1 MKSWSLKRKKL
12 KQKIGETMSEAVQ
25 VAFIS
30 GGITLAGTILTI
42 IFSARKTNQAM
53 ETKIAVTETKLDNL
67 TVEVRRHNGY
77 GERIPKLEGQVDA
90 LTDRMKQLENN
101 LK

>member
-1 MKSWSLKRKKL
+1 M
-12 KQKIGETMSEAVQ
+12 ITMGEAVLT
-25 VAFIS
+25 AIITGCIS
-30 GGITLAGTILTI
+30 LFGTIITI
-42 IFSARKTNQAM
+42 IATTRKTQQAM